1 MSLTSNRQNSFFRRF
16 KFSSHD
22 RPFIPPSFLNPYFQ
36 PKTEVPEL
44 DVEEWARAKPSTVRK
59 TLEFID
65 ETYGSIEDYLDS
77 IGFDSTWRERLR
89 DALLR
94 PENIQLRRHL
104 TVRESQRRGHGRRSQ
119 TAPPGKPHTTRHYGS
134 LAEETETARARNP
147 ASVTQMITDV
157 EQNEDSNS
165 VASAT
170 PLLSGRD
177 SRSEESPNRRSS
189 RSHSV
194 NSENNAVQLDWV

>member
-1 MSLTSNRQNSFFRRF
+1 M
-16 KFSSHD
+16 
-22 RPFIPPSFLNPYFQ
+22 
-36 PKTEVPEL
+36 PEL
-44 DVEEWARAKPSTVRK
+44 DVEEWARAKPSTIRK

-65 ETYGSIEDYLDS
+65 ETYGSIEDYLNS

-94 PENIQLRRHL
+94 PDNVQLRRHL
-104 TVRESQRRGHGRRSQ
+104 SARETQRRSHGGLSQ
-119 TAPPGKPHTTRHYGS
+119 TGPPGKPHTTRHYGS
-134 LAEETETARARNP
+134 LDEEAETARARNP
-147 ASVTQMITDV
+147 ASISEMITDV
-157 EQNEDSNS
+157 EQNEDSSS

-177 SRSEESPNRRSS
+177 SRSEGGQGRRLA

-194 NSENNAVQLDWV
+194 TSENNAVQLNWV